1 MKLKK
6 PDYNICDICWMH
18 KKLKI
23 KERMSSDGN
32 TESKAKQSKAGKQLQ
47 PGNNQYKEEN
57 GKYTKGNINK
67 VVLDN
72 GNIYHDKI

>member
-1 MKLKK
+1 M
-6 PDYNICDICWMH
+6 D

-32 TESKAKQSKAGKQLQ
+32 TESKAKQSKTRKQLQ

-57 GKYTKGNINK
+57 GKYTEGNINK

-72 GNIYHDKI
+72 

>member
-1 MKLKK
+1 M
-6 PDYNICDICWMH
+6 D

-32 TESKAKQSKAGKQLQ
+32 TESKAKQSKTRKQLQ
-47 PGNNQYKEEN
+47 PGNNQYKEEK
-57 GKYTKGNINK
+57 GKYTEGNINK

>member
-1 MKLKK
+1 
-6 PDYNICDICWMH
+6 
-18 KKLKI
+18 
-23 KERMSSDGN
+23 MSSDGN
-32 TESKAKQSKAGKQLQ
+32 IESKAKQSKAGKQLQ

-57 GKYTKGNINK
+57 GKYTEGNINK